1 MQAQKRMPD
10 NNIKQSRGF
19 IVLFFFS
26 FTSLLPIQT
35 PSSEGGWEHMIL
47 HEQARNRGEVRP
59 PSTDPL
65 TRDMISPP
73 LSQESAFDSNV
84 IAPQVYSGLEYV
96 SNKLQSNTLH
106 LTLIL
111 SRAKPL
117 PIGQGCNLT
126 VFPVNTLSDN
136 ARHLFNKYIRRA
148 ARKYNL
154 QPKWMAL
161 SSSSIGMD
169 AVFNP
174 EYLIDRS
181 LKQNDVLISLEG
193 LTILNIDRTYTLKQY
208 LNALSTPWVTPN
220 TTIDSIPSRIYT
232 DACLCLLRRAV
243 QSTGG
248 RPFTKSFFYHAYNHL
263 HFEDQLIVDIANEYV
278 TRYKQVA
285 IVLPKPPPPELVSEP
300 ECKQNPGQKPE
311 TKPEV
316 VADSK
321 QEKLEK
327 QKVKKKEIAASSSAT
342 RRVSFAKALSPLRAR
357 TPHSASDVTP
367 ITRSEWNILVSDST
381 VRRKKPVQLTVPQGP
396 ECVTDIEEDGI
407 IYDFNWKDIE
417 A

>member
-1 MQAQKRMPD
+1 
-10 NNIKQSRGF
+10 
-19 IVLFFFS
+19 
-26 FTSLLPIQT
+26 
-35 PSSEGGWEHMIL
+35 MIL
-47 HEQARNRGEVRP
+47 HEQSRNRGDIRP

-73 LSQESAFDSNV
+73 LSQESAFDSNM

-96 SNKLQSNTLH
+96 SSKLQSNTLH

-111 SRAKPL
+111 SRSKPL

-126 VFPVNTLSDN
+126 VFPVGTLSDN
-136 ARHLFNKYIRRA
+136 ERHIFSKYIRRA
-148 ARKYNL
+148 ARKYHL

-161 SSSSIGMD
+161 SSSSSGMD
-169 AVFNP
+169 TMFNP

-220 TTIDSIPSRIYT
+220 TMIDRIPSRIYT
-232 DACLCLLRRAV
+232 DACLYLLRQSV

-248 RPFTKSFFYHAYNHL
+248 RPFAKSFFYHAYNHL
-263 HFEDQLIVDIANEYV
+263 HFEDNLIVDIANEYFAH
-278 TRYKQVA
+278 YKQVA
-285 IVLPKPPPPELVSEP
+285 IVLPKPPVPDPVPEPDPKSQQKGESKQVINPKVIVS
-300 ECKQNPGQKPE
+300 KPE
-311 TKPEV
+311 E
-316 VADSK
+316 
-321 QEKLEK
+321 EKAEK
-327 QKVKKKEIAASSSAT
+327 QKVKKKEISASSLAT

-367 ITRSEWNILVSDST
+367 ITRNEWNILVSDST
-381 VRRKKPVQLTVPQGP
+381 VGRMKPVQLTVPLEAG
-396 ECVTDIEEDGI
+396 CATDIEEDGV
-407 IYDFNWKDIE
+407 IYDLNWEDVE
-417 A
+417 ERLNLGE

>member
-1 MQAQKRMPD
+1 M
-10 NNIKQSRGF
+10 
-19 IVLFFFS
+19 
-26 FTSLLPIQT
+26 LL
-35 PSSEGGWEHMIL
+35 HD
-47 HEQARNRGEVRP
+47 QARNRGEIRP

-73 LSQESAFDSNV
+73 LSQESAFDSNL

-96 SNKLQSNTLH
+96 SHKLQSNTLH

-126 VFPVNTLSDN
+126 VFPVGTLSDN
-136 ARHLFNKYIRRA
+136 ARHLFSKYIRRA
-148 ARKYNL
+148 ARKYHL
-154 QPKWMAL
+154 QSKWMAL
-161 SSSSIGMD
+161 SSSSTGMD
-169 AVFNP
+169 AMFNP

-181 LKQNDVLISLEG
+181 LKQNDVLVSLEG
-193 LTILNIDRTYTLKQY
+193 LTVLNIDRTYTLKQY

-220 TTIDSIPSRIYT
+220 TMIDHIPSRIYT
-232 DACLCLLRRAV
+232 DACLCLLRQSV

-263 HFEDQLIVDIANEYV
+263 HFEDQLIVDIAKEYV
-278 TRYKQVA
+278 SRYKQVA
-285 IVLPKPPPPELVSEP
+285 IVLPKPEPEAKPEPERKPEAKPEEPKPELAENS
-300 ECKQNPGQKPE
+300 K
-311 TKPEV
+311 EV
-316 VADSK
+316 
-321 QEKLEK
+321 KLEN
-327 QKVKKKEIAASSSAT
+327 QKVKKKEILASSPAT

-381 VRRKKPVQLTVPQGP
+381 ISRKKPVQLTVPHDG
-396 ECVTDIEEDGI
+396 ECLTDIEEDGI
-407 IYDFNWKDIE
+407 IYDLNWEDLE
-417 A
+417 E

>member
-1 MQAQKRMPD
+1 
-10 NNIKQSRGF
+10 
-19 IVLFFFS
+19 
-26 FTSLLPIQT
+26 
-35 PSSEGGWEHMIL
+35 MIL
-47 HEQARNRGEVRP
+47 HEQARNRGEIRP

-73 LSQESAFDSNV
+73 LSQESAFDSNL

-96 SNKLQSNTLH
+96 SHKLQSHTLH

-126 VFPVNTLSDN
+126 VFPVGTLSDD
-136 ARHLFNKYIRRA
+136 ARHLFGKYIRRA
-148 ARKYNL
+148 ARKYHL
-154 QPKWMAL
+154 QSKWMAL
-161 SSSSIGMD
+161 SSSSTGMD

-193 LTILNIDRTYTLKQY
+193 LTVLNIDRTYTLKQY

-220 TTIDSIPSRIYT
+220 TMIDHIPSRIYT
-232 DACLCLLRRAV
+232 DACLCLLRQSV

-263 HFEDQLIVDIANEYV
+263 HFEDQLIIDIANEYV
-278 TRYKQVA
+278 ARYKQVA
-285 IVLPKPPPPELVSEP
+285 IVLPKPKPELKPESEPKPESKPDPELVLVPKLEL
-300 ECKQNPGQKPE
+300 
-311 TKPEV
+311 T
-316 VADSK
+316 ADPK

-327 QKVKKKEIAASSSAT
+327 QKVKRKEISASSSAT

-381 VRRKKPVQLTVPQGP
+381 VGRKKPVQLTVPNDG
-396 ECVTDIEEDGI
+396 ECLTDIEEDGI
-407 IYDFNWKDIE
+407 IYDLNWEDLE
-417 A
+417 G

>member
-1 MQAQKRMPD
+1 
-10 NNIKQSRGF
+10 
-19 IVLFFFS
+19 
-26 FTSLLPIQT
+26 
-35 PSSEGGWEHMIL
+35 MIL
-47 HEQARNRGEVRP
+47 HEQSRNRGDTRP

-73 LSQESAFDSNV
+73 LSQESAFDSNM

-111 SRAKPL
+111 SRGKPL

-126 VFPVNTLSDN
+126 VFPVGTLSDN
-136 ARHLFNKYIRRA
+136 ERHIFSKYIRRA
-148 ARKYNL
+148 ARKYHL

-161 SSSSIGMD
+161 SSSSSGMD
-169 AVFNP
+169 AMFNP

-220 TTIDSIPSRIYT
+220 TMIDRIPSRIYT
-232 DACLCLLRRAV
+232 DACLYLLRQSV

-263 HFEDQLIVDIANEYV
+263 HFEDQLIVDIANEYFA
-278 TRYKQVA
+278 RYKQVA
-285 IVLPKPPPPELVSEP
+285 IVLPKPPPPEPIPEP
-300 ECKQNPGQKPE
+300 ELKPKVE
-311 TKPEV
+311 LKPDIKPDV
-316 VADSK
+316 VVSK
-321 QEKLEK
+321 PKEDKVEK
-327 QKVKKKEIAASSSAT
+327 QIVKKKEIAASSLAT

-367 ITRSEWNILVSDST
+367 ITRTEWNILVSDST
-381 VRRKKPVQLTVPQGP
+381 VGRKKPVQLTVPRDAG
-396 ECVTDIEEDGI
+396 CVTDIEEDGV
-407 IYDFNWKDIE
+407 IYDFNWEDIE
-417 A
+417 E